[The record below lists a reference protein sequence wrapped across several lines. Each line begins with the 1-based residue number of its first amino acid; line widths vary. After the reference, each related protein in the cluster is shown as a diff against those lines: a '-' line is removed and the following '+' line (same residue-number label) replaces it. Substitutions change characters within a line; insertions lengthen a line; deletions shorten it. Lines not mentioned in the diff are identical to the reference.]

1 MPFEPDR
8 FLLRRYHGAL
18 ARGDLPAAAEAWD
31 QLAVQNF
38 DRINQTVK
46 LFRFG
51 AASGKGIPVVDQGS
65 AVSEAFLR
73 VQAMGASFRKQ
84 EVEAFYAALVQ
95 TVKFACQDFGRK
107 EFRHTKKSGGSLD
120 ERFDPE
126 SEVGPYSGALAAWE
140 ASRHERASEQIVDEL
155 EAQRE
160 EGLISWA
167 ISQIKN
173 EKHREVLKLTYDE
186 KLTAEEIAERLGISR
201 ENAYQRRSRGL
212 KELKKILDEH
222 DA

>member
-73 VQAMGASFRKQ
+73 VRAMGASFRKQ
-84 EVEAFYAALVQ
+84 EIEAYYAALVHCVQ
-95 TVKFACQDFGRK
+95 NSCRDFGRK
-107 EFRHTKKSGGSLD
+107 EFRHVKRSRGSLD
-120 ERFDPE
+120 ERFDSE
-126 SEVGPYSGALAAWE
+126 SEVGPYDAALASWE
-140 ASRHERASEQIVDEL
+140 AARRERNAGDIVDEL
-155 EAQRE
+155 HKQWAQNFVAW
-160 EGLISWA
+160 G

-173 EKHREVLKLTYDE
+173 DKYRKVLELTYIE
-186 KLTAEEIAERLGISR
+186 KLEADEIADRLGISMD
-201 ENAYQRRSRGL
+201 NAYARRSRGVR
-212 KELKKILDEH
+212 ELGKILREH
-222 DA
+222 GS